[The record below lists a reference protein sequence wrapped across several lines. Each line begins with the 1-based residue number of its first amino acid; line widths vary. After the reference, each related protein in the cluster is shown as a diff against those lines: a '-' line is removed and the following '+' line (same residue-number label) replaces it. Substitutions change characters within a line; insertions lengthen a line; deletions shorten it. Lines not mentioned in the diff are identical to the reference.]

1 MAVRE
6 KGKKSPLL
14 ARVARKDLSKE
25 GTLTLTRGE

>member
-6 KGKKSPLL
+6 NSRKGPIL

-25 GTLTLTRGE
+25 GTLKLTRGE